1 MTVVLLRAAVIG
13 LSALLLAGCGTSTSL
28 PQTQAGDPQQ
38 QPDFTLLTD
47 IPIPS
52 GATMDNERSLILG
65 DKDRWTGRVVMK
77 LWKSAPTANQ
87 FYQTQM
93 PAFGW
98 EPIMA
103 ATSGVSVSA
112 YVRGDRAATIQI
124 ENNSLWGATVSVI
137 VGQRA
142 AAQPAPAAY
151 GAAPVYDAPKAAPV
165 EKIRS
170 EPLPA
175 RR

>member
-1 MTVVLLRAAVIG
+1 MLRAVLLG
-13 LSALLLAGCGTSTSL
+13 LSALLLAGCGSRTSL
-28 PQTQAGDPQQ
+28 PHTQAGDPQQ
-38 QPDFTLLTD
+38 QVDFTLLTD

-77 LWKSAPTANQ
+77 LWKAAPEANQ
-87 FYQTQM
+87 FYQAQM

-103 ATSGVSVSA
+103 VTSGVSVMA
-112 YVRGDRAATIQI
+112 YVRGDRAATVQI
-124 ENNSLWGATVSVI
+124 ESSAMWGSTVSVI
-137 VGQRA
+137 VGQRLGT
-142 AAQPAPAAY
+142 QPAGAGAGY
-151 GAAPVYDAPKAAPV
+151 GGSYGGTDSPRAAPA